1 MAYNSAK
8 PTLLFDGHSYQ
19 QSRAP
24 QADNCP
30 PANHN
35 VLIFAIER
43 REKPGMGG
51 SRPNV
56 KVSDDC
62 DPYGI
67 YIAPLNMFEDQVLPV
82 GVHNLST

>member
-1 MAYNSAK
+1 MANNSAK
-8 PTLLFDGHSYQ
+8 PIPLFDGHSYQ

-24 QADNCP
+24 QADNRP

-35 VLIFAIER
+35 VPIFAIER

-51 SRPNV
+51 SRPNI

-62 DPYGI
+62 DPYGMN
-67 YIAPLNMFEDQVLPV
+67 IAPLNIFEEQVIPA
-82 GVHNLST
+82 GVHNLSA